1 MCDRDS
7 FLSLRARVETLE
19 RDHIKHVTA
28 AETQIKMLLT
38 AIKWLFGITCVFCLI
53 LLLTVVYG
61 AIGERGFRHVT
72 HASGELAKE
81 LTPSP

>member
-7 FLSLRARVETLE
+7 FLSLRARVDKLE
-19 RDHIKHVTA
+19 HDHIKHVIA

-61 AIGERGFRHVT
+61 AIGERGFNHVT
-72 HASGELAKE
+72 HTSQEMSKGLV
-81 LTPSP
+81 P